1 MPELIFS
8 GFGNEDITIDLTG
21 KTAEQ
26 AIKEAVQ
33 QINEKGEVNE

>member
-21 KTAEQ
+21 KTADE
-26 AIKEAVQ
+26 AIKEAIEQV
-33 QINEKGEVNE
+33 NEKGEK